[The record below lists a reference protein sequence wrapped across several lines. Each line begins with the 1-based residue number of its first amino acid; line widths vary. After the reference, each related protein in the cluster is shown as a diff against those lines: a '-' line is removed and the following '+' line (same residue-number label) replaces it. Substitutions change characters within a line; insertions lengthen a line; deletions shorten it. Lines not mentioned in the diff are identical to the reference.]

1 MPGRGPAFATTSGS
15 LPGVTRSFASVAD
28 AARENA
34 DSRVFIGYHFRH
46 ATDVGLAQGRTVGAF
61 VASSALQRLRGPQ

>member
-1 MPGRGPAFATTSGS
+1 MGQLRYHLRAPKAEAERT
-15 LPGVTRSFASVAD
+15 FASVAD

-46 ATDVGLAQGRTVGAF
+46 AADVGLEQGRNVGDWIA
-61 VASSALQRLRGPQ
+61 AESLQRLRGPE